1 MSRSV
6 LITGAT
12 GMVGSAFARRAVEAG
27 YAVQA
32 LVRRNSNRGALDGL
46 PIEFIEGDLAEPES
60 LPAVLANAEIVVHT
74 AAHVGD
80 WGPAEK
86 YRAINVI
93 ALEHLIHAAARS
105 PRFTRWVQV
114 SSLGVYPARHH
125 YGTDESIPADAVGLD
140 GYTRTKAEAEF
151 LLNHHIR
158 EHQFPA
164 VIVRPGIIYGPGDH
178 HALPRFIEKIENGK
192 MKFIGRGD
200 RLINNTYVGNLVDAM
215 LLAVENPAVIGETF
229 NIRDERLV
237 TREEFVNT
245 IADYLGK
252 PHPRHVPEIIP
263 RLLVGPI
270 ERIAKLRGRQDPPF
284 LTRANQVHDA
294 QSRLLDCQGK
304 TLAWLRA
311 AGRLPRRH
319 PHRARQSRGKT
330 PDGQVAACD
339 PGGGRRLATHAPH
352 ANSPAHRFD
361 RPLAIEVALYA
372 RHDIPRRE

>member
-1 MSRSV
+1 MTASV
-6 LITGAT
+6 LVTGAT

-27 YAVQA
+27 YQVQA
-32 LVRRNSNRGALDGL
+32 LVRRDSNRGALDGL

-60 LPAVLANAEIVVHT
+60 LPAALASAEIVVHT

-93 ALEHLIHAAARS
+93 ALEHLIHAAARA
-105 PRFTRWVQV
+105 PRFERWVQV

-125 YGTDESIPADAVGLD
+125 YGTDETLPPDAVGLD
-140 GYTRTKAEAEF
+140 GYTRTKAEAEI

-158 EHQFPA
+158 EHGFPA
-164 VIVRPGIIYGPGDH
+164 VILRPGIIYGPGDR
-178 HALPRFIEKIENGK
+178 HALPRFIAKIESGK

-215 LLAVENPAVIGETF
+215 LLAIEKPDVIGETF

-252 PHPRHVPEIIP
+252 PHPRHVPEFIP

-270 ERIAKLRGRQDPPF
+270 ERIAKLRGRQDSPF
-284 LTRANQVHDA
+284 LTRAQIKFMTLN
-294 QSRLLDCQGK
+294 LDYSIAKAKRVLGYS
-304 TLAWLRA
+304 
-311 AGRLPRRH
+311 PRVDFR
-319 PHRARQSRGKT
+319 
-330 PDGQVAACD
+330 DGV
-339 PGGGRRLATHAPH
+339 R
-352 ANSPAHRFD
+352 
-361 RPLAIEVALYA
+361 VALDDLMGRSQNEVSEA
-372 RHDIPRRE
+372 VAV